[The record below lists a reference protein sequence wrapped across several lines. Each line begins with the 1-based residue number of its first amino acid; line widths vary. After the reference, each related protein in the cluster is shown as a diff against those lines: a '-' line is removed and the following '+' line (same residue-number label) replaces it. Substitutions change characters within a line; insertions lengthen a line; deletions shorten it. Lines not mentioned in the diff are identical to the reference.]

1 MYKSFKSSNEQG
13 EPLPDI
19 PPIGQRSGQFSIIVS
34 INYAEGIAIPEIDK
48 NEILSYEAYD
58 ENGDRLGVFYDNI
71 EFTHFVLSLNGTIEL
86 RIELEDYWLCGYINL

>member
-1 MYKSFKSSNEQG
+1 MYKYEE
-13 EPLPDI
+13 EPLVEP
-19 PPIGQRSGQFSIIVS
+19 
-34 INYAEGIAIPEIDK
+34 APEIHRMPNRPFLAMISMVNGIEISGIFN